1 MINFKKKISYSFDR
15 GSKFYESNAN
25 IQRTICI
32 ELLKFYNKLV
42 THNHKVEFTNALE
55 IGCGSGFMTNQINKL
70 ENFKKIHL
78 IDISKNMISIAKENF
93 TNENFSYEVKDFD
106 NFTKLFC
113 YLLNQMPKGGYFIF
127 SLLTSIKFDF
137 DPKEIR
143 KSLFEELI
151 NKFPDTDYSES
162 QINKEKFSFFSKKKT
177 FKEKFKKPLDFFLNL
192 KSIGANVNFKKN
204 KTNIFFL
211 RRMNSEITINYDVI
225 FFIIKK
231 IRV

>member
-78 IDISKNMISIAKENF
+78 IDIS
-93 TNENFSYEVKDFD
+93 
-106 NFTKLFC
+106 
-113 YLLNQMPKGGYFIF
+113 
-127 SLLTSIKFDF
+127 
-137 DPKEIR
+137 
-143 KSLFEELI
+143 
-151 NKFPDTDYSES
+151 
-162 QINKEKFSFFSKKKT
+162 
-177 FKEKFKKPLDFFLNL
+177 
-192 KSIGANVNFKKN
+192 
-204 KTNIFFL
+204 
-211 RRMNSEITINYDVI
+211 
-225 FFIIKK
+225 
-231 IRV
+231 